1 MYVYSYAFTHN
12 GQSTE
17 LYVAFKLIYHFLTYA
32 VQAAV
37 LCGSTTGIRKY
48 SAKTEKEPQSE
59 RKPSVTFHK
68 TTAAFRRLNSL

>member
-48 SAKTEKEPQSE
+48 SAKTE
-59 RKPSVTFHK
+59 
-68 TTAAFRRLNSL
+68 